1 MDTGARLA
9 LILNVL
15 VTGEAHN
22 GFSVREAMGKCVG
35 VNNWRHEKRERQ
47 AAAYF
52 SPLRLS
58 INPSAAL
65 TSRQLPAMTRF
76 AVLAVALAGGFGLGN
91 NHSTGAGNAG
101 FALDCHGEETME
113 AESG

>member
-1 MDTGARLA
+1 
-9 LILNVL
+9 
-15 VTGEAHN
+15 
-22 GFSVREAMGKCVG
+22 
-35 VNNWRHEKRERQ
+35 
-47 AAAYF
+47 
-52 SPLRLS
+52 
-58 INPSAAL
+58 
-65 TSRQLPAMTRF
+65 MTRF